1 MIFDVLPSDL
11 KIEMV
16 KLWNKMS
23 ERDRSAFVDQV
34 SLFIVL
40 MGQNKKSYKMI
51 SDTIK
56 KMIKDGSS
64 NLSDFGIYLTDVKLP
79 TDGKKVVQFIEDYR
93 FKHDL
98 PSVPHKPIPFK

>member
-11 KIEMV
+11 KIVMV

-56 KMIKDGSS
+56 KMIK
-64 NLSDFGIYLTDVKLP
+64 
-79 TDGKKVVQFIEDYR
+79 
-93 FKHDL
+93 
-98 PSVPHKPIPFK
+98 PHHLALC